1 MKLSSAVTA
10 AVSAALL
17 VSAPACGDGSDEE
30 RDAFLA
36 RPAEQI
42 LADARQNML
51 ALDAVQVD
59 LRIEE
64 EGATTDIEI
73 TVHGEDCAAT
83 MTNDGVAV
91 DILRVDGRAWLQGD
105 RDFWIA
111 TAGEDGGTFADRVGD
126 SWVADE
132 ADSFGDLCDLEELV
146 EQDSEATVVRTDEVT
161 EIDGR
166 EAVGIG
172 VDGSEFDGVVYVAT
186 AAPHYVLQR
195 VADDGSFEVT
205 FDDFNDGGTIDPPG
219 EDEQFAPQ

>member
-1 MKLSSAVTA
+1 MKVRSAFAGAVTG
-10 AVSAALL
+10 ALL
-17 VSAPACGDGSDEE
+17 AAAPACGDETDAE
-30 RDAFLA
+30 REAFLA
-36 RPAEQI
+36 QPAEQI
-42 LADARQNML
+42 LADARQSML
-51 ALDAVQVD
+51 ALDAVRVD
-59 LRIEE
+59 LRIDD
-64 EGATTDIEI
+64 EGATTDVEI

-83 MTNDGVAV
+83 MTTDGVAV

-111 TAGEDGGTFADRVGD
+111 TAGENGGSFADRVGD

-146 EQDSEATVVRTDEVT
+146 EQDSVGTVIRTDEVI

-186 AAPHYVLQR
+186 AAPHHVLQR

-205 FDDFNDGGTIDPPG
+205 FDDFNDGDTIDPPG